1 MIINGFKQ
9 EKCTL
14 YYRDENN
21 TWIPFAKLDNCNDA
35 YSGFTIPNGKQKR
48 CNIATFLAEQALP
61 DAVQLVIKAQEDAIN
76 TGAAISGGATLIA
89 FLATIIAPLTGGTT
103 LFVLDAIAGMST
115 YASGASAVVSAIGS
129 ADLSQLNVEINNQY
143 WAEVRKKLY
152 CAIPSNG
159 VITAPVL
166 YALGKEIEKIPDK
179 PNANP
184 VLSGIIAG
192 INPEVM
198 AYYFQLGSLTE
209 SDLSSCELSGCQA
222 CQLEIYPNNGTLEYS
237 SATNIWRIVS
247 TNTPNAG
254 TSYRTTLQ
262 LPLETQTCV
271 VRAFR
276 VISGTVENVRWS
288 TQARV
293 NFMAGIF
300 SDSEYASGSY
310 NDIIGQYF
318 NSIEISSTTPFEV
331 HLELGEE
338 PLPNEQKFLY
348 LDPPAVTNRRFINPI
363 RIDPDAFIFG
373 ILSGVEPQPDSE
385 GWHHYYLE
393 NETDCALL
401 DVIPM
406 EANVTPPDYGWSPQ
420 MVNVWQTVGQ
430 EPLLLPNFPTSAD
443 NNPISFY
450 HVALKGKYLLKIRVK
465 SCEVNTP
472 VVQLKAQPFNS
483 TLTLQ
488 KLTDY
493 RWEFTCSGHAG
504 SGYAE
509 PQLYHPQIYLE
520 PTTQGDS
527 FITPTMTSGTA
538 GSPNNVDYYP
548 VGGPG
553 MGGCGLSVQA
563 GIAVLYAGWCNRP
576 FCGSVASWSGIFEF
590 SYKVNIIVA

>member
-9 EKCTL
+9 ENCTL
-14 YYRDENN
+14 YYKDENDA
-21 TWIPFAKLDNCNDA
+21 WIPFAKLDNCHDA
-35 YSGFTIPNGKQKR
+35 NSGFTFPNSKQKR
-48 CNIATFLAEQALP
+48 CNIATFLTEQALP
-61 DAVQLVIKAQEDAIN
+61 DALQLVIKAREDAI
-76 TGAAISGGATLIA
+76 TGGSGMGGLTAVVAGVAGAIAPFTAGQSLVVAAGVIGAISGVMQVVTA
-89 FLATIIAPLTGGTT
+89 
-103 LFVLDAIAGMST
+103 LDNSN
-115 YASGASAVVSAIGS
+115 
-129 ADLSQLNVEINNQY
+129 LSQLNLEINAQY
-143 WAEVRKKLY
+143 WSEVRKKLY

-166 YALGKEIEKIPDK
+166 YALGKEIEKIPNK

-184 VLSGIIAG
+184 VLSSLIAS

-247 TNTPNAG
+247 TSTPNAE
-254 TSYRTTLQ
+254 TKYRTHLELQ
-262 LPLETQTCV
+262 LPTQTCV

-276 VISGTVENVRWS
+276 VISGTIENVRWS
-288 TQARV
+288 TQRRV
-293 NFMAGIF
+293 NFRAGIF
-300 SDSEYASGSY
+300 SDSEYTTGSY
-310 NDIIGQYF
+310 NEIIGQYF
-318 NSIEISSTTPFEV
+318 NSIEILGTTPFEV

-348 LDPPAVTNRRFINPI
+348 LDPPSVTNRRFINPI

-373 ILSGVEPQPDSE
+373 ILSGAEAQPDSQ

-401 DVIPM
+401 DIIPM
-406 EANVTPPDYGWSPQ
+406 EENVTPPDYGWSPQ

-450 HVALKGKYLLKIRVK
+450 HVALKGKYLLKIRVR
-465 SCEVNTP
+465 SCDINTP

-488 KLTDY
+488 KITDY
-493 RWEFTCSGHAG
+493 RWAFTCNGHAG
-504 SGYAE
+504 TNLAG

-520 PTTQGDS
+520 PAVQGGS
-527 FITPTMTSGTA
+527 FITPTMTSGTG

-553 MGGCGLSVQA
+553 MGGCGLSVPPN
-563 GIAVLYAGWCNRP
+563 IAVLYAGWCNRP

-590 SYKVNIIVA
+590 SYKVNITLA